1 MMAKIVVALGG
12 NALGKSPQEQLEL
25 VKNTAKSLVGLIT
38 KGHEIV
44 ISHGNGPQVG
54 SINLG
59 LNYAAE
65 HNQGPAFPFAECG
78 AMSQA
83 YIGYQLQESL
93 QNELHSIGMDK
104 QVVTLVTQVE
114 VNENDP
120 AFIKNDT
127 LVIAAGGGGIPV
139 IREQHDGFKG
149 IDAVIDKDKT
159 SALLGANIQCDQLI
173 ILTAIDYVYINF
185 NTENQQP
192 LETTNVDELKRYIDE
207 NQFAKGSM
215 LPKIEAAISFIENNP
230 KGSVLIT
237 SLNELDAALEGK
249 VGTVIKK

>member
-1 MMAKIVVALGG
+1 MVL
-12 NALGKSPQEQLEL
+12 
-25 VKNTAKSLVGLIT
+25 
-38 KGHEIV
+38 
-44 ISHGNGPQVG
+44 
-54 SINLG
+54 
-59 LNYAAE
+59 
-65 HNQGPAFPFAECG
+65 
-78 AMSQA
+78 
-83 YIGYQLQESL
+83 
-93 QNELHSIGMDK
+93 
-104 QVVTLVTQVE
+104 
-114 VNENDP
+114 
-120 AFIKNDT
+120 
-127 LVIAAGGGGIPV
+127 
-139 IREQHDGFKG
+139 KG

-192 LETTNVDELKRYIDE
+192 LKTTNVDELKRYIDE